1 MKNLFRP
8 IARSLTRVVNALN
21 PERAGME
28 STQRS
33 GQRRLGILAAS
44 LLGALLLFGYG
55 LLQPDF
61 TIAKT
66 FKAGAHMPQMIAGQA
81 RLILVLVLDGLRPD
95 AINPEDT
102 PNLYRLRQNGTNYL
116 NSHAVFP
123 TVTRVN
129 APAIATGY
137 YPNHHGIVSNSM
149 YVPGVNPTQSF
160 STGNYTDL
168 LKLKEVSN
176 GKLVFVKT
184 LAERLQEQGMNLSAV
199 SSGST
204 GSALL
209 LNPEAING
217 VGSLINGYFDP
228 GKVLAFPAEVNQ
240 EVLTRFGAAPP
251 RTGVNLNT
259 VVDWTEKVMREY
271 VIPDL
276 QPDVILNWLTEPD
289 GTEHAFGAGS
299 PEALVTIRND
309 DRNVGL
315 ILDQLKALGLE
326 DKTDIFVVSDHGF
339 GFDKVGVN
347 VNQELI
353 NAGLKASLTS
363 DDVVSA
369 SSSQTMLLHVKDRN
383 PAQIKKIVKYLQAQ
397 DWIGVIFTAAD
408 RPDHAAHKDQ
418 SDQPEGWVKGTFSL
432 DLVHNQNDERGADI
446 IFTFPWSSDRNAFN
460 VQGTDYTE
468 NTGTTPT
475 APRTGNLSG
484 HGSMSPWTVHNTFF
498 AWGVDFKPGVNISVP
513 SSNVDLTPTILA
525 LKGIKPT
532 DQLDGRVLK
541 ESFKTG
547 PDEMKVVAKTRTYKT
562 TANRGAYKT
571 VLQVTEVGN
580 QRYIDKSWRDR
591 N

>member
-1 MKNLFRP
+1 MKSLFRRISRSIQGLLRTINP
-8 IARSLTRVVNALN
+8 FPPKIASSARRS
-21 PERAGME
+21 
-28 STQRS
+28 
-33 GQRRLGILAAS
+33 RLWPGILAAS

-55 LLQPDF
+55 LLQPNF
-61 TIAKT
+61 TLARAVKSGSDL
-66 FKAGAHMPQMIAGQA
+66 AQAMPGKA

-95 AINPEDT
+95 AINLEDT
-102 PNLYRLRQNGTNYL
+102 PNLYRLRQEGSNYL
-116 NSHAVFP
+116 NSHSVFP

-149 YVPGVNPTQSF
+149 YVPGVNLTQSF

-168 LKLKEVSN
+168 LKLKEVSD

-184 LAERLQEQGMNLSAV
+184 LAERLQEQGLNLSAV

-209 LNPEAING
+209 LNPEALNG

-228 GKVLAFPAEVNQ
+228 GKLLAFPADVNQ
-240 EVLTRFGAAPP
+240 DILTRFGEAPP
-251 RTGVNLNT
+251 RTGVANLNT
-259 VVDWTEKVMREY
+259 VVDWTEQVLREY
-271 VIPDL
+271 VLTDIK
-276 QPDVILNWLTEPD
+276 PDVILNWLTEPD

-299 PEALVTIRND
+299 PEALETIRND

-326 DKTDIFVVSDHGF
+326 DQTDIFVVSDHGF
-339 GFDKVGVN
+339 GVDKVGVN

-353 NAGLKASLTS
+353 DAGLKASANS
-363 DDVVSA
+363 DDVVTA

-383 PAQIKKIVKYLQAQ
+383 PEQIQKVVKYLQAQ
-397 DWIGVIFTAAD
+397 EWTGVVFTAAD
-408 RPDHAAHKDQ
+408 RPGQTSQ
-418 SDQPEGWVKGTFSL
+418 SKPGQPQGWVKGTFSL
-432 DLVHNQNDERGADI
+432 DLVHNQNAERGADI
-446 IFTFPWSSDRNAFN
+446 IFTFPWSSERNAFN

-468 NTGTTPT
+468 NGGTTPT

-484 HGSMSPWTVHNTFF
+484 HGSMSPWTVRNTFF

-525 LKGIKPT
+525 LKGIQPAEP
-532 DQLDGRVLK
+532 LDGRVLS

-547 PDEMKVVAKTRTYKT
+547 PDEMKIVAKTRTYKT
-562 TANRGAYKT
+562 KADRGAYKT

-591 N
+591 S